1 MDSTTIQMIIQG
13 IGETLLMVIISTVL
27 GYVIGLPLGIVL
39 TITDEKGLKPNKSI
53 YKVLD
58 FIVNIL
64 RSVPFLILL
73 IILIPVTKAIV
84 GQSYGTIATCVPLTV
99 SAFPFIARMVE
110 QSLKEVDPGVIEAAQ
125 SMGATNSQII
135 FKVLMVEAK
144 TSLISG
150 TTIVFANI
158 LGYSA
163 MAGVVGGGGLGDIA
177 TRYGYYRREDLIMW
191 ISVILLV
198 LLVQIFQSLGN
209 FIAKKV
215 DKKQ

>member
-1 MDSTTIQMIIQG
+1 MDSSTIQMIIQG
-13 IGETLLMVIISTVL
+13 IGETLMMVIISTIL
-27 GYVIGLPLGIVL
+27 GYIIGLPLGIIL
-39 TITDEKGLKPNKSI
+39 TITDEKGLKPNAAV

-58 FIVNIL
+58 FIINIL

-84 GQSYGTIATCVPLTV
+84 GRSYGTAATCVPLTV

-135 FKVLMVEAK
+135 FKVLMVEAR
-144 TSLISG
+144 TSLTLG

-177 TRYGYYRREDLIMW
+177 TRYGYYRFEPTIMW
-191 ISVILLV
+191 IAVVLLV
-198 LLVQIFQSLGN
+198 LLVQIFQNVGN
-209 FIAKKV
+209 LIAKKV